1 MRTIEKKMLS
11 ALIER
16 KNFNLAN
23 TRVECIHYPH
33 PIDNTDYII
42 DRANVYLHGNLIAT
56 ITPDE
61 VTINNCGY
69 RTATTKSRLHVIL
82 REFCGGCLSQ
92 TAFEWYMT
100 TPDDVVHVQDGQDY
114 TVKRVPMF

>member
-23 TRVECIHYPH
+23 TRVECIYYPY
-33 PIDNTDYII
+33 PVDTTDHII
-42 DRANVYLHGNLIAT
+42 DRCNVYLHDSLIAT
-56 ITPDE
+56 VTPDD

-69 RTATTKSRLHVIL
+69 RTATTKSRLHTIL
-82 REFCGGCLSQ
+82 YKFCGCYLSQ
-92 TAFEWYMT
+92 TNFEWFLT
-100 TPDDVVHVQDGQDY
+100 TPNDVIHVQDQADY
-114 TVKRVPMF
+114 TVKRVPLH